1 MTVGPST
8 QPTAKRRPWTGVL
21 WAIAAILVLA
31 GAGLGLWRAAHRPA
45 PAVLGS
51 TATMPG
57 DIADLQQAL
66 ANARK
71 SDEIS
76 RAANAEL
83 QKTLAQRD
91 EEIAALKADAAFYQK
106 FVGANAD
113 RRPLAVQ
120 AMQFHPQGG
129 AVWRFQAMIAQNVN
143 RDGDNSGKF
152 TLGLEGMQ
160 DGKLRRLAWSDLRQE
175 AGSDGIPYDFKLFQR
190 VSGDIALP
198 PGFAPSRV
206 LTRLQPAGGAAVDN
220 SFAWKDVVD
229 AD

>member
-8 QPTAKRRPWTGVL
+8 QPTARRRTLTSIAWGVTAL
-21 WAIAAILVLA
+21 LVMA
-31 GAGLGLWRAAHRPA
+31 GAALGLWRAAHRAPGALNPA
-45 PAVLGS
+45 AS
-51 TATMPG
+51 MPSNV
-57 DIADLQQAL
+57 ADLQQAL

-91 EEIAALKADAAFYQK
+91 EEIASLKADAAFYQK
-106 FVGANAD
+106 FVGASAD
-113 RRPLAVQ
+113 HKPLAVQ
-120 AMQFHPQGG
+120 AVQVHRQGG
-129 AVWRFQAMIAQNVN
+129 AVWRFQAMIGQNVN

-160 DGKLRRLAWSDLRQE
+160 DGKLRKLAWSDLRQD

-198 PGFAPSRV
+198 PGFAPTRV
-206 LTRLQPAGGAAVDN
+206 LTHLQPAGGAAVEN